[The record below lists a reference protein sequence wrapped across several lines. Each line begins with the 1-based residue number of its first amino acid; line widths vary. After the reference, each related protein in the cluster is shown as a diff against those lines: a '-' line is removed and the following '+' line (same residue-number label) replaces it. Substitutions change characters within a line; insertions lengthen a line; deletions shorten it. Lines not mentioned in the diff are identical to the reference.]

1 MIKQLL
7 PVCIFLVLT
16 GCKESNKDTIP
27 VDATS
32 PISTEAN
39 YSEIKYPQDLQK
51 VFDAHGTYGAWKEYK
66 TLSYEIRNG
75 ESNEIHVLDLK
86 KRMDLITMGD
96 IQMGFDGDKVWL
108 ADPQNIYQGDPVFY
122 HNLMFYFYAM
132 PFVLGDEGINYGET
146 EDLIVDGKTYPGIRI
161 TYDSGV
167 GTSPKDEYYLH
178 YDPETF
184 QMAWLGYTVTY
195 RTGEDSDT
203 IKWIRYDDWQKVGD
217 LVLPKS
223 ISWVAYE
230 GREIGDKRNTVYFEN
245 IEVSKESKPKG
256 FYKKPE
262 AGVFVDG
269 KTQS

>member
-7 PVCIFLVLT
+7 PICMLLLLM
-16 GCKESNKDTIP
+16 GCKEAAKEKNTNETIGKTTETSNVVSRYP
-27 VDATS
+27 
-32 PISTEAN
+32 EAQRR
-39 YSEIKYPQDLQK
+39 I
-51 VFDAHGTYGAWKEYK
+51 FDAHGTYGAWKEYK
-66 TLSYEIRNG
+66 TLSYEIG
-75 ESNEIHVLDLK
+75 KEKTNEIHVVDLP
-86 KRMDLITMGD
+86 KRMDLVTMGTV
-96 IQMGFDGDKVWL
+96 QMGFDGTRVWL
-108 ADPQNIYQGDPVFY
+108 ADPERNYQGDPVFY

-132 PFVLGDEGINYGET
+132 PFVLGDEGINYGDT
-146 EDLIVDGKTYPGIRI
+146 ADLLVDGKSFPGISV

-230 GREIGDKRNTVYFEN
+230 GREMGEIRNTVQFEN
-245 IEVSKESKPKG
+245 VELSKESKPNE
-256 FYKKPE
+256 YYAKPE
-262 AGVFVDG
+262 AGVFVEG
-269 KTQS
+269 KSQD